1 MGYRPWGCKESDMA
15 ERMSTQYIYI
25 GALSKLYIHMCVYQS
40 LGSKLFEK
48 SKNMSISCISHN
60 ICPRI
65 FIPYLVVELELN

>member
-1 MGYRPWGCKESDMA
+1 
-15 ERMSTQYIYI
+15 
-25 GALSKLYIHMCVYQS
+25 MCVYQS
-40 LGSKLFEK
+40 LDSKLFEK